1 MDFTLGIGSPD
12 TDIGSGV
19 SLAWVH
25 LRRSTVVIE
34 VSTALLNK
42 EIDHEDQKCVFCY
55 KRQLNF
61 FAVVILCCLPTKAS
75 ADIACP
81 GSA

>member
-1 MDFTLGIGSPD
+1 MDFTLGFGSPD
-12 TDIGSGV
+12 PNLIVAV

-42 EIDHEDQKCVFCY
+42 EIDHAQK
-55 KRQLNF
+55 KDTQ
-61 FAVVILCCLPTKAS
+61 
-75 ADIACP
+75 
-81 GSA
+81 

>member
-1 MDFTLGIGSPD
+1 MDFTLGIGGPD

-42 EIDHEDQKCVFCY
+42 EIDHGQK
-55 KRQLNF
+55 KDTQ
-61 FAVVILCCLPTKAS
+61 
-75 ADIACP
+75 
-81 GSA
+81 